1 MNSATDYCPA
11 LVLLV
16 LVLVLV
22 LVLEL
27 ELELDLELM
36 PLVAAAFR
44 LQAAARR
51 SSS

>member
-1 MNSATDYCPA
+1 LNSATDYCPA
-11 LVLLV
+11 LVL
-16 LVLVLV
+16 LVLV